1 MKNPLIKT
9 SLAALMITGLA
20 ACSAVTPPNQSGM
33 TTARNAAIG
42 AAVGAA
48 AGNLWGKDTEATLTG
63 AAIGGLIGSEET
75 KSLSK
80 VPFLGDLPILGVFFR
95 SVRTSKSDSEIM
107 IFLTAHVLDETGGKE
122 ASGT

>member
-1 MKNPLIKT
+1 MTNPLIKI

-63 AAIGGLIGSEET
+63 AAIGGLIGSQ
-75 KSLSK
+75 
-80 VPFLGDLPILGVFFR
+80 
-95 SVRTSKSDSEIM
+95 VRTPDG
-107 IFLTAHVLDETGGKE
+107 TGYNNG
-122 ASGT
+122 GYVQPQQPTYNNGGYYPQQQPTYNNGGYYNGGYRR

>member
-1 MKNPLIKT
+1 MKTPLIKT
-9 SLAALMITGLA
+9 SLVAVMITGLA

-63 AAIGGLIGSEET
+63 AAIGGLIGSQ
-75 KSLSK
+75 
-80 VPFLGDLPILGVFFR
+80 
-95 SVRTSKSDSEIM
+95 VRTPDG
-107 IFLTAHVLDETGGKE
+107 TGTYQQPTYQQPTYQQPTYQQPTYNNG
-122 ASGT
+122 GYNNGGYYNGGYRR